1 MTTRSQNTQNYAYVP
16 SGVNTM
22 KHTVTYK
29 SITYNTSIRIC
40 PYHLLHP
47 QQILKTTNRS
57 KQASLPLNCT
67 FDIQH
72 SASA

>member
-40 PYHLLHP
+40 LYHP

-72 SASA
+72 STSA